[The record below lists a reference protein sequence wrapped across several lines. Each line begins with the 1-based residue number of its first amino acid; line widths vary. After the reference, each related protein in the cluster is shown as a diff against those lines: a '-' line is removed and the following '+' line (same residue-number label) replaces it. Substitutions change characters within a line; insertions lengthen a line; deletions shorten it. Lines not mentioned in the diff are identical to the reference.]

1 MIFFTPDIGTLLKL
15 DEDWTITLYLE
26 RRNIDLFSKLES
38 LDLFKGERKNHV
50 ADLPKGLVL
59 KVDRV
64 YIRKGLSQYSSISF
78 TVPKPKNKKE
88 KLEMPLNEIWSGARF
103 WVKLHECN
111 GVEFS
116 PVVGNQETF
125 EIFQKIYLDIERD
138 ASEKFGVYKCT
149 QILAS
154 INRTLGVG
162 KNINNFKT
170 DLRIDQFLTLITSRI
185 KDDEFLSSYLKDKFR
200 KETRDFKIR
209 QII

>member
-1 MIFFTPDIGTLLKL
+1 MIFFTPDIGTLIKL
-15 DEDWTITLYLE
+15 EEDWTITLYLE

-125 EIFQKIYLDIERD
+125 EIFQKI
-138 ASEKFGVYKCT
+138 
-149 QILAS
+149 
-154 INRTLGVG
+154 
-162 KNINNFKT
+162 
-170 DLRIDQFLTLITSRI
+170 
-185 KDDEFLSSYLKDKFR
+185 
-200 KETRDFKIR
+200 
-209 QII
+209 